1 MVARGWWLG
10 VAAGVLLAAVGC
22 VKAPDNISVNVGGDN
37 RPAPVDSSRVP
48 QTPTLDDCRAELVKA
63 YQNIQY
69 LEGQNEKLKKKADDY
84 KRERDDCRKR
94 LKKHEAD

>member
-1 MVARGWWLG
+1 MLARGWWLG

-22 VKAPDNISVNVGGDN
+22 VKAPENISVNVGGDN
-37 RPAPVDSSRVP
+37 RPPPVDSRRVP
-48 QTPTLDDCRAELVKA
+48 QTATLDDCRAELVKA

-69 LEGQNEKLKKKADDY
+69 LEDENAKLKKKADDY

-94 LKKHEAD
+94 LKKHEGD